1 MWKDYS
7 SDYIKHN
14 RAVSY
19 SIRAASFISALFLS
33 FLCNLFYNFWLDSVQ
48 EGEKEVPHVLAA
60 FYLIVLLLVCVSL
73 ILVIHNSF
81 AVSMQN
87 RIHQFGIFST
97 ICNRLPMPMILTT
110 PKKNLMPVKKEAMN
124 MKAAIIKRKR
134 RKKKIVER

>member
-87 RIHQFGIFST
+87 RIHQFGIFSSIGAT
-97 ICNRLPMPMILTT
+97 PGLPWSL
-110 PKKNLMPVKKEAMN
+110 AD
-124 MKAAIIKRKR
+124 
-134 RKKKIVER
+134 

>member
-87 RIHQFGIFST
+87 RIHQFGIF
-97 ICNRLPMPMILTT
+97 
-110 PKKNLMPVKKEAMN
+110 PVSAQPPDRSEPACC
-124 MKAAIIKRKR
+124 R
-134 RKKKIVER
+134 RPLWYHFFPFWQVF